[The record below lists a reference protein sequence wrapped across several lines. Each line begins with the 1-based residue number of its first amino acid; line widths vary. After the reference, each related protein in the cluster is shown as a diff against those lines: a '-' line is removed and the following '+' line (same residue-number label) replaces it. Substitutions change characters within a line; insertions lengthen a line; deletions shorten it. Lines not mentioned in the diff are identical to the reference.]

1 MFTLFKV
8 QIAIGIII
16 LTLLTWATQNVC
28 RYNFV
33 LEKKKNIVNII
44 SEEVEPTLGLTKIY
58 YYKELNC
65 NKANFSLDINRIM
78 DNYRTILVMVYQYL
92 TTDITGRPINE

>member
-16 LTLLTWATQNVC
+16 FTLLTWATQNVC

-33 LEKKKNIVNII
+33 LEKKKTQMNII
-44 SEEVEPTLGLTKIY
+44 SEEVEPTLGLTQIY

-65 NKANFSLDINRIM
+65 NKVNFSLDVNRM
-78 DNYRTILVMVYQYL
+78 MNNFRTISVMVYQYL
-92 TTDITGRPINE
+92 STDITGRPINE